1 MKRLRTIITGKV
13 IDTFTND
20 KDTVSKFK
28 LLTED
33 NSEVFKFDVFPTK
46 KDGTPSKL
54 YETVKTLQNGEF
66 VLCHVNIAVKKDG
79 ELGVYLF
86 AVDTSGSLQ
95 NKQ

>member
-1 MKRLRTIITGKV
+1 MKRIRTIITGKV

-20 KDTVSKFK
+20 KVSKFT
-28 LLTED
+28 LLTDD
-33 NSEVFKFDVFPTK
+33 NTAVLPFVAFPTK

-54 YETVKTLQNGEF
+54 YETIKTLKNGEYA
-66 VLCHVNIAVKKDG
+66 LCHVNVAVKKDG

-95 NKQ
+95 GKQ

>member
-1 MKRLRTIITGKV
+1 MKRIRTIITGKV

-20 KDTVSKFK
+20 NVSKFT
-28 LLTED
+28 LLTDD
-33 NSEVFKFDVFPTK
+33 NTAVLPFVAFPTK

-54 YETVKTLQNGEF
+54 YETIKTLKNGEY
-66 VLCHVNIAVKKDG
+66 VLCHVNVAVNKDG

-95 NKQ
+95 GKQ

>member
-13 IDTFTND
+13 IDTYSSN
-20 KDTVSKFK
+20 KVSKFV

-33 NSEVFKFDVFPTK
+33 KEVCRFLAFPTK

-54 YETVKTLQNGEF
+54 YETIKTLKNGEY
-66 VLCHVNIAVKKDG
+66 VLCHVNVAVNKDG

-86 AVDTSGSLQ
+86 AVDTTGSLQ
-95 NKQ
+95 DKQ